1 MAKYLVSAG
10 LAEQIYDKRWGR
22 KRQHA
27 IESGAMNQQWLPPEL
42 DFFNS
47 DLPTLQARAKD
58 EGEAWGDGMF
68 HLIKLLAT
76 KTPISSEERKAAMEH
91 VMRLAQA
98 FYVLSQFYMNW
109 SYWIGYLDAKRH
121 YDESHKKQRTPLDR
135 TEATKIVES
144 MYRQNPGVSTKDV
157 LKKLDEANV
166 SGFFGGEKYFGPRG
180 GKRITKPDENWVDAL
195 DEQAVIQWIYRSRK
209 RVRKELE
216 AMAWL
221 KRSETVLGIARRP
234 SKSQLAG
241 LQDKVQEAIAIGER
255 IKAQRLRDERG
266 EHELGTSTNH

>member
-1 MAKYLVSAG
+1 
-10 LAEQIYDKRWGR
+10 
-22 KRQHA
+22 
-27 IESGAMNQQWLPPEL
+27 MNQQWLPPEL

-47 DLPTLQARAKD
+47 DLPALQARAKD
-58 EGEAWGDGMF
+58 EGEAWGNGMF
-68 HLIKLLAT
+68 YLIKLLTSKA
-76 KTPISSEERKAAMEH
+76 PISSEERKAATEH

-109 SYWIGYLDAKRH
+109 SYWIGYLDAKGH
-121 YDESHKKQRTPLDR
+121 YDESHKKKRTPLDR
-135 TEATKIVES
+135 TEATRIVES
-144 MYRQNPGVSTKDV
+144 MYRQNQGVSTKDV
-157 LKKLDEANV
+157 LEELDEANV
-166 SGFFGGEKYFGPRG
+166 SGFFGREKYFGPRG
-180 GKRITKPDENWVDAL
+180 GKQKKKLGEKWVEAL

-221 KRSETVLGIARRP
+221 KRSETVLDVARRP
-234 SKSQLAG
+234 SKAQLVR

-266 EHELGTSTNH
+266 EHELSTSKSH

>member
-1 MAKYLVSAG
+1 ML
-10 LAEQIYDKRWGR
+10 QTMGR

-27 IESGAMNQQWLPPEL
+27 IESGAMNKEWLPPEL

-58 EGEAWGDGMF
+58 EVEALETVMS
-68 HLIKLLAT
+68 HLIELAA
-76 KTPISSEERKAAMEH
+76 KAPIGSEERKAAIGH
-91 VMRLAQA
+91 VTRLAQA
-98 FYVLSQFYMNW
+98 FYLLSQFYMNW
-109 SYWIGYLDAKRH
+109 GYWTGYLDAKRH
-121 YDESHKKQRTPLDR
+121 YDESRKKQRTPTDR
-135 TEATKIVES
+135 REAAKIVER
-144 MYRQNPGVSTKDV
+144 MYRRNPESSTKDV

-166 SGFFGGEKYFGPRG
+166 SGFFGGGKYFGPRG
-180 GKRITKPDENWVDAL
+180 GKQKAKPAENWVEAL
-195 DEQAVIQWIYRSRK
+195 DEQAVIQWMYRSRK

-221 KRSETVLGIARRP
+221 KRSETVRLVIARRP

-241 LQDKVQEAIAIGER
+241 LQDRVQEAIAIGER

-266 EHELGTSTNH
+266 EHEPSTSKNH